1 MMRIFTFIFGL
12 LLVAGIIYSGYY
24 TITNS
29 NFIVWFGI
37 ITAIVSPFAFECLIT
52 PFKSKD
58 KKIMKEL
65 SKVPQIEQLIQNAK
79 DNESKITL
87 LEKQIREL
95 DKLISYESQKK
106 TLEAK
111 RAIYILQG
119 KESLSK
125 INEINENLEL
135 LTETKQSLPDELK
148 SLMKVIEEIE
158 STDVIYQIRG
168 KRLIFKQKY
177 FSWFPFYGNL
187 LFEII
192 RDGKRIMNK
201 IDKK

>member
-1 MMRIFTFIFGL
+1 MMRVFIFVFGL
-12 LLVAGIIYSGYY
+12 LLVAGIVYSGYY

-58 KKIMKEL
+58 KRVMKEL
-65 SKVPQIEQLIQNAK
+65 SKVPQIEQLIKNAK
-79 DNESKITL
+79 DNESKIAL
-87 LEKQIREL
+87 LEKQRREL

-111 RAIYILQG
+111 KNIYILQG
-119 KESLSK
+119 KESLLQ
-125 INEINENLEL
+125 IEEINKNLEL
-135 LTETKQSLPDELK
+135 LTKVKQHLPDELK
-148 SLMKVIEEIE
+148 GLMETIEEIE
-158 STDVIYQIRG
+158 STDVIYQIGG
-168 KRLIFKQKY
+168 KELIFKQKY
-177 FSWFPFYGNL
+177 FSWFPFYGNA

-192 RDGKRIMNK
+192 RESKKIMNK